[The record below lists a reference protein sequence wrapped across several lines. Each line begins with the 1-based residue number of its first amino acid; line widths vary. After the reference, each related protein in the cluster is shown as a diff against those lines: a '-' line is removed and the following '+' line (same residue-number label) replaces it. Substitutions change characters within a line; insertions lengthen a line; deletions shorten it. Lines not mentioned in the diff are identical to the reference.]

1 MTGLILLVDDNA
13 VQGSARRDILVRAG
27 AHVQLARSGE
37 EAVRM
42 LADPAFR
49 ASLGLLVTDHLMP
62 GMDGPSLV
70 RALLAEL
77 PELPVL
83 VLSGLP
89 DAEGAYAGLP
99 VHFRLKPFP
108 PGELIRFTRH
118 LLGGQS
124 LLSA

>member
-27 AHVQLARSGE
+27 AHVQLARSGV
-37 EAVRM
+37 EALRM
-42 LADPAFR
+42 LADPALR

-70 RALLAEL
+70 RALVAEM
-77 PELPVL
+77 PGLPVL

-89 DAEGAYAGLP
+89 DAEAAYAGLP

-108 PGELIRFTRH
+108 PGELIRLTRH